1 MSNDYINVQRRPLM
15 EFLTCPL
22 CSNIYREATTICVC
36 LHTNDHKLEKLVMQ
50 IFPLEKPNEDNTE
63 NRFSNHSMNPIMKQ
77 KKKLLV
83 YVSKLLD
90 VEITL
95 CVRPTVCRQ
104 CIYEKVEKE
113 KTHYCPTCDAYL
125 GSIPQHMLNELDNSE
140 PTGRE
145 FSLERARKGLCWE
158 HLGGHKDGETFGT
171 EVQVKRRRRT
181 QRKPYCKFLIGQRE
195 EGLKIGTANEMSK
208 TDTSGLEKSTD
219 SLNRC
224 GEIVYLNQDS
234 SCSPRPVWFCL
245 LASQETN
252 DMALPQIPKPFI
264 STKNGDLAISIVNK
278 YLAMKL
284 NLKHESEVEVMC
296 LGHPLMPTLTLNNLI
311 DTWLEA
317 VSDIEPVPAEE
328 GDGRNFLMELTY
340 RRSMKQ
346 CALQ

>member
-36 LHTNDHKLEKLVMQ
+36 LHT
-50 IFPLEKPNEDNTE
+50 F
-63 NRFSNHSMNPIMKQ
+63 
-77 KKKLLV
+77 
-83 YVSKLLD
+83 
-90 VEITL
+90 
-95 CVRPTVCRQ
+95 CRQ

-125 GSIPQHMLNELDNSE
+125 GSIPQHMLRNDHKLEKLVMQIFPVEKPNEDNTKNRFSNHSMNPIMKQNELDNSE

>member
-36 LHTNDHKLEKLVMQ
+36 LHTFCKQCIYEKVEKEKTRYCPMCDAYLGSIPQHMLRNDHKLEKLVMQ

-77 KKKLLV
+77 
-83 YVSKLLD
+83 
-90 VEITL
+90 
-95 CVRPTVCRQ
+95 
-104 CIYEKVEKE
+104 
-113 KTHYCPTCDAYL
+113 
-125 GSIPQHMLNELDNSE
+125 NELDNSE
-140 PTGRE
+140 PTVRE
-145 FSLERARKGLCWE
+145 FSLERSRKGLCWE
-158 HLGGHKDGETFGT
+158 HLGGHKDGETYGT

-195 EGLKIGTANEMSK
+195 EGLKIATTNEISK

-224 GEIVYLNQDS
+224 GDIVYLNQDS
-234 SCSPRPVWFCL
+234 GCFPRPVWFCL

-284 NLKHESEVEVMC
+284 NLKHESEV
-296 LGHPLMPTLTLNNLI
+296 H
-311 DTWLEA
+311 EA
-317 VSDIEPVPAEE
+317 VHFAVKFKWDGAYDILPI
-328 GDGRNFLMELTY
+328 DKLSCL
-340 RRSMKQ
+340 
-346 CALQ
+346 